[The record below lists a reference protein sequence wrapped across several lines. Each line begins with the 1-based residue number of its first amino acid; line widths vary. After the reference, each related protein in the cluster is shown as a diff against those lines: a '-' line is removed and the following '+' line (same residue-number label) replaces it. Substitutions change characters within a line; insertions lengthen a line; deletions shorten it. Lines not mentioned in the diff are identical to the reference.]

1 MIQNKSSPKAIINC
15 AAAADDAELCRLL
28 REIQMAGQIDVAFTR
43 ELGYFN
49 AAQVEGEKIDV
60 LVARDRATGQIVGLG
75 SRAEKNC
82 YLNGQSDRI
91 GYLSGLRCKKE
102 YRQGTLVGRGF
113 RFLKKLHQAGDVK
126 FYLTSIIE
134 DNQVAKNVLTS
145 GKAGLPTY
153 KDFGRFH
160 TLLIRP
166 QKKSFKKKPANLRIR
181 KAHKADICQVTEFL
195 NRSAMRRQFFP
206 IYETKHFDK
215 NDGLLKNMRLS
226 DVYLATKKGRLIGT
240 LGIWDQKSFK
250 QCVIKNYSRG
260 IKTIRPFFNLYAKIG
275 KRPELPKPETILN
288 YLTLALIS
296 VENDDTDIFESLF
309 RNALRDVSNVDNLH
323 SVMVGFHERDPF
335 LPIAKRIPHM
345 EYLSRIYLAFWQDGQ
360 SILSTLD
367 DRIPYIELGAL

>member
-1 MIQNKSSPKAIINC
+1 MIQNNNSPKAIINC
-15 AAAADDAELCRLL
+15 ATAADDTELCRLL
-28 REIQMAGQIDVAFTR
+28 REIQMAGQIEVAFTR
-43 ELGYFN
+43 EPGYFN
-49 AAQVEGEKIDV
+49 AAQVEGEKVDV

-102 YRQGTLVGRGF
+102 YRRGTLVGRGY
-113 RFLKKLHQAGDVK
+113 RFLKNLHQAGDVK

-134 DNQVAKNVLTS
+134 DNLVAKNVLTS

-160 TLLIRP
+160 TLAIRP
-166 QKKSFKKKPANLRIR
+166 QKVSFKKNPANLRIR
-181 KAHKADICQVTEFL
+181 KAHKADIIRVTEFL
-195 NRSAMRRQFFP
+195 NRNAMRRQFFP
-206 IYETKHFDK
+206 IYEMRHFDN

-226 DVYLATKKGRLIGT
+226 DVYLATNKGRLVGT
-240 LGIWDQKSFK
+240 LAVWDQKSFK
-250 QCVIKNYSRG
+250 QCLIKNYSRG

-275 KRPELPKPETILN
+275 KRPELPKPGSILN

-296 VENDDTDIFESLF
+296 VENDDSAIFETLF
-309 RNALRDVSNVDNLH
+309 RHALHDVSKVEHLH

-335 LPIAKRIPHM
+335 LPIAK
-345 EYLSRIYLAFWQDGQ
+345 
-360 SILSTLD
+360 
-367 DRIPYIELGAL
+367 